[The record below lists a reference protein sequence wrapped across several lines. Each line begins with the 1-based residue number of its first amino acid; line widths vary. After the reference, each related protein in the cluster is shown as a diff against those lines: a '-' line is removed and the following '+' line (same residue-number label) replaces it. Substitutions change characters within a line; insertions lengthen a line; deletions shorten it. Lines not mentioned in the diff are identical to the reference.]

1 MTYYEVGKPIH
12 SSSMPDPSI
21 AALAAPPFL
30 DLPLS
35 NAAAMTWLVAAL
47 FTSGALSLLHDALEH
62 IPSSKVL
69 ALTSAGK
76 RRERLASLLANPD
89 PLLVSASLLKL
100 SFELSFLA
108 LLLPLVATDG
118 EVNLSALLG
127 AIAIGVPCLLLF
139 SEALPR
145 ALARRRGE
153 RVLASCLI
161 PFHALQLPIAPF
173 VGLLRLLRDAVLR
186 ASHMQESDPT
196 QQHAV
201 EELREVIEE
210 TGHTGE
216 LEQSE
221 REMLENVIE
230 FHDVDVAAIMTP
242 RTEIL
247 GIEVSE
253 GLPAALHIAV
263 DRGLSRVPVYEG
275 SIDTIVGYINARLV
289 LKLLAKEEL
298 ERADIR
304 DHLQP
309 ALFVPETQRVSV
321 LLADFREERQKMA
334 IILDEYGGTSGL
346 VTIGDVFAELVGEL
360 QDEFSDEEEQDEIR
374 RIGPG
379 ICDVDGTARL
389 DEVNEALELGLPEQ
403 EDYETLAGF
412 ILSELGCIPCPGD
425 KFKRNEVLYEVTEA
439 SDRRVI
445 CVRISS

>member
-1 MTYYEVGKPIH
+1 
-12 SSSMPDPSI
+12 MPEPSTAAF
-21 AALAAPPFL
+21 AALPLF

-35 NAAAMTWLVAAL
+35 DAATMTWLAAAL
-47 FTSGALSLLHDALEH
+47 LFSGALGLLHASLEL
-62 IPSSKVL
+62 IPSSK
-69 ALTSAGK
+69 ALSSLPEGM
-76 RRERLASLLANPD
+76 RRQRLASLLSNPD

-108 LLLPLVATDG
+108 LLLPLIATDG
-118 EVNLSALLG
+118 QVDLTALLS
-127 AIAIGVPCLLLF
+127 AIAIGVPCLLLV
-139 SEALPR
+139 SEALPS
-145 ALARRRGE
+145 ALARRHGE
-153 RVLASCLI
+153 RILANWLI
-161 PFHALQLPIAPF
+161 PFHALQLPLTP
-173 VGLLRLLRDAVLR
+173 VVWLLRFVRDAALR
-186 ASHMQESDPT
+186 ASHLEESDPT
-196 QQHAV
+196 QQQAV

-230 FHDVDVAAIMTP
+230 FHDVDVAAVMTP

-247 GIEVSE
+247 GVELNE
-253 GLPAALHIAV
+253 GLPAALKIAV
-263 DRGLSRVPVYEG
+263 DEGLSRVPVYEG

-289 LKLLAKEEL
+289 LKLLAKEEF
-298 ERADIR
+298 ENANIK

-321 LLADFREERQKMA
+321 LLAEFREERQKMA

-346 VTIGDVFAELVGEL
+346 VTIGDVFAELVGDL
-360 QDEFSDEEEQDEIR
+360 QDEFSDGGEREEIR

-379 ICDVDGTARL
+379 IFEVDGAARL

-412 ILSELGCIPCPGD
+412 ILSELGRIPCPGD
-425 KFKRNEVLYEVTEA
+425 NFKRNEVLYEVTEA